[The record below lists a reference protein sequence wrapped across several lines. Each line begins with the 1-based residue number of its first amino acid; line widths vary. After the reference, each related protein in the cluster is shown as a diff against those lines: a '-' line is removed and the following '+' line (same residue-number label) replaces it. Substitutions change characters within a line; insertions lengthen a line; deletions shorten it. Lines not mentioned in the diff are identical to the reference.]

1 MTEFKR
7 RIESIISE
15 LQDVKDLLGYY
26 SAPQEQYCSAVK
38 VALISMLKGYGA
50 EYDPTLMPHTTASGS
65 DNYTRSKK
73 FFAVKVLELNDEAE
87 LLQKIEQIRQTLL
100 EYITETLAKEEVSGF
115 DRISFNIPNIQ
126 ILSDKHD
133 FADLLRGI
141 FVMKINEADSNETL

>member
-15 LQDVKDLLGYY
+15 LQDVKDLLGYCK
-26 SAPQEQYCSAVK
+26 APQEQYCSAVK

-50 EYDPTLMPHTTASGS
+50 SYDSTLVPHTLATDSS
-65 DNYTRSKK
+65 NKTKNKK
-73 FFAVKVLELNDEAE
+73 FFAVKVLEREDEAE
-87 LLQKIEQIRQTLL
+87 LLQKIEQIHQTLL

-115 DRISFNIPNIQ
+115 NRISFNIPNIQ

-141 FVMKINEADSNETL
+141 FVMKINEANSND